1 MKDLSLPT
9 GQPTDE
15 REQLAQFHLLTNA
28 LPVLIALY
36 DASNMRCLFANKQY
50 AEAFG
55 RTEASVL
62 GHTFAEVIGPE
73 AAQQIQPYVDRVLS
87 EAVSVEYERK
97 VPGSGGTGERWIEV
111 NLLPHLDAQGKV
123 AAAFVLISD
132 ITKHRLAER
141 ATRESEERL
150 AKFMQATMEGIVFHR
165 EGVITDVNPPLCELM
180 GYKIEE
186 MLGHQIWEFL
196 PAEVTP
202 KVKQVLSARG
212 ETRYEAAFVHKDG
225 THVPVEFIVRSMMFN
240 GELLRMTIVRD
251 IRDRLEAQAR
261 IHHLAHHDE
270 LTGLPNRLAFMEHL
284 EKSCA
289 TAHAKQQKLAMLF
302 IDLDNFKRVNDSLGH
317 LEGDALLRSV
327 AQRLTGTLRSTDMVA
342 RFGGDEFVVLLQ
354 PVQGTE
360 QVDVVARKLLLD
372 VERPLQAGG
381 RNLSVTPSIGIAMFP
396 EHGLTPEQL
405 IQRSDMAMYQSKSRG
420 RATYQ
425 FFDMSTAA
433 TAYDDLVLESQ
444 LAQAIAKQEFV
455 LHFQPQVDMSDGR
468 LVGAEA
474 LIRWQHPT
482 RGLLS
487 PDAFIGVAEQ
497 HRLMLPIGEWVLRES
512 ARCAK
517 RWHESGLAEVPIAV
531 NLSSMQ
537 FRLDGFAASVAKI
550 LHEEDVPG
558 SWLELELTERMLMD
572 DVPLMQ
578 QTLNELRALG
588 LHISV
593 DDFGTGYTLLS
604 HLTQLPI
611 DKLKVD
617 RQFVEALPGDQGAL
631 AISRAIVQM
640 ARGLGFT
647 VIAEGVQNR
656 AQQDLLFSWGCQQMQ
671 GLAIGGPL
679 PEFEFESWVV
689 RRPAR
694 AFP

>member
-1 MKDLSLPT
+1 MEDSQRSAT
-9 GQPTDE
+9 QQNE
-15 REQLAQFHLLTNA
+15 AREQLAQFHMLTDS

-36 DASNMRCLFANKQY
+36 DAHNMRCLFANRHY
-50 AEAFG
+50 AQAFG
-55 RTEASVL
+55 WTETSLL

-73 AAQQIQPYVDRVLS
+73 AAQQIQPFVDQMLS
-87 EAVSVEYERK
+87 EGRAVVYERK
-97 VPGSGGTGERWIEV
+97 VAGEGGQGERWIEV
-111 NLLPHLDAQGKV
+111 NLLPKFDDSGQV
-123 AAAFVLISD
+123 TAAFVQIAD

-141 ATRESEERL
+141 TAQESAERL
-150 AKFMQATMEGIVFHR
+150 AKFMHASLEGIVFHR
-165 EGVITDVNPPLCELM
+165 DGVITDVNPPLCELI
-180 GYKIEE
+180 GYAMSE
-186 MLGHQIWEFL
+186 MLGHEIWHFIAPE
-196 PAEVTP
+196 ATP
-202 KVKQVLSARG
+202 KVRQVLSALE
-212 ETRYEAAFVHKDG
+212 ETRYESVLLHKSG
-225 THVPVEFIVRSMMFN
+225 AHIPVELIVRSMMFN
-240 GELLRMTIVRD
+240 GELQRMTIVRD
-251 IRDRLEAQAR
+251 IRDRVETQAR
-261 IHHLAHHDE
+261 IHYLAHHDD

-284 EKSCA
+284 QHSCA
-289 TAHAKQQKLAMLF
+289 TAHTKQQRLAMLF

-317 LEGDALLRSV
+317 LEGDILLRSV
-327 AQRLTGTLRSTDMVA
+327 AQRLTGALRSTDMVA

-372 VERPLQAGG
+372 VERPLQACG
-381 RNLSVTPSIGIAMFP
+381 RTLSVTPSIGIAMFP

-405 IQRSDMAMYQSKSRG
+405 IQRSDMAMYQAKSRG

-433 TAYDDLVLESQ
+433 TAFDDLVLESQ

-455 LHFQPQVDMSDGR
+455 LHFQPQVNISDGR

-497 HRLMLPIGEWVLRES
+497 HRLMLPIGEWVLREA

-550 LHEEDVPG
+550 LRDENVPG
-558 SWLELELTERMLMD
+558 NWLELELTERMLMD
-572 DVPLMQ
+572 DVPMMQ

-617 RQFVEALPGDQGAL
+617 RQFVEALPGDQGAV

-656 AQQDLLFSWGCQQMQ
+656 AQQDLLSSWGCQQMQ

>member
-1 MKDLSLPT
+1 MKDTPLPA
-9 GQPTDE
+9 GEPTDE
-15 REQLAQFHLLTNA
+15 CKQLAQFHLLTNS

-36 DASNMRCLFANKQY
+36 DASNMRCQFANKQY
-50 AEAFG
+50 AQAFG
-55 RTEASVL
+55 WTEASVL

-73 AAQQIQPYVDRVLS
+73 AAQQIQPYVDQMLGA
-87 EAVSVEYERK
+87 AVPVEYERK
-97 VPGSGGTGERWIEV
+97 VPASEGSGERWIEV

-123 AAAFVLISD
+123 VAAFVLISD
-132 ITKHRLAER
+132 ITKYRLAER
-141 ATRESEERL
+141 AQHESEEHL
-150 AKFMQATMEGIVFHR
+150 AKFMHATMEGIVFHR

-180 GYKIEE
+180 GYGMQE

-196 PAEVTP
+196 PAEIVP
-202 KVKQVLSARG
+202 RVKQVLSAGG
-212 ETRYEAAFVHKDG
+212 ETRYEGAFVHKDG
-225 THVPVEFIVRSMMFN
+225 RHVPVEFIVRSMVFN
-240 GELLRMTIVRD
+240 GELLRMAIVRD
-251 IRDRLEAQAR
+251 IRDRVEAQAR
-261 IHHLAHHDE
+261 IHYLAHHDD

-317 LEGDALLRSV
+317 LEGDALLCAV

-360 QVDVVARKLLLD
+360 QVDVVARKLLID
-372 VERPLQAGG
+372 IERPLQAGG
-381 RNLSVTPSIGIAMFP
+381 RSLSVTPSIGIAMFP
-396 EHGLTPEQL
+396 DHGITPEQL
-405 IQRSDMAMYQSKSRG
+405 IQRSDMAMYQSKARG

-444 LAQAIAKQEFV
+444 LAHAIAKREFV
-455 LHFQPQVDMSDGR
+455 LHFQPQLNMADGS
-468 LVGAEA
+468 LAGAEA

-482 RGLLS
+482 RGLLT
-487 PDAFIGVAEQ
+487 PEAFIGVAEQ
-497 HRLMLPIGEWVLRES
+497 HRLMLPIGEWVLREA
-512 ARCAK
+512 ARCVK
-517 RWHESGLAEVPIAV
+517 RWHESGLASVPVAV

-537 FRLDGFAASVAKI
+537 FRLDGFADSVAKI
-550 LHEEDVPG
+550 LREEDVQG

-572 DVPLMQ
+572 DLPLMQ

-611 DKLKVD
+611 DKLKID
-617 RQFVEALPGDQGAL
+617 RQFVEALPDDQGAL
-631 AISRAIVQM
+631 AIARAIVHM

-647 VIAEGVQNR
+647 VIAEGVQNQ
-656 AQQDLLFSWGCQQMQ
+656 AQQDLLFSWGCQQVQ
-671 GLAIGGPL
+671 GMAIGGPM
-679 PEFEFESWVV
+679 PESEFEAWVA
-689 RRPAR
+689 RRPANT
-694 AFP
+694 FP